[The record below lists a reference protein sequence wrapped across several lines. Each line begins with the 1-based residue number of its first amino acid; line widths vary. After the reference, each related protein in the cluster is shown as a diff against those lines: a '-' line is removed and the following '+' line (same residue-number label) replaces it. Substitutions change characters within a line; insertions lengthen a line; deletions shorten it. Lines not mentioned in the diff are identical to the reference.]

1 MLATR
6 TWQRSCKVLPLSEKV
21 KVLDLKKKEEK
32 SYAEVVKINGKNE
45 SCSQET
51 VTKQK
56 ETQATSAPTSQTA
69 KFLATEYDQ
78 CLVKMGKALISYT
91 KIFLERERPH
101 LYLLLQYIITTV
113 LFYYY
118 YC

>member
-51 VTKQK
+51 MTKQK
-56 ETQATSAPTSQTA
+56 ET
-69 KFLATEYDQ
+69 
-78 CLVKMGKALISYT
+78 
-91 KIFLERERPH
+91 
-101 LYLLLQYIITTV
+101 
-113 LFYYY
+113 
-118 YC
+118 